1 MKKYFVTGLVIL
13 LPLAI
18 TIAVVVFLVNFFTKP
33 FIGIVSKFLDQL
45 PGIDN
50 GLFFFTHDQIVNY
63 SSRLL
68 ILVLLF
74 ITTVGLGYLT
84 RWFLLHTL
92 IRITD
97 TILTKIPVVSS
108 VYKTSQ
114 DLIKTLFVSNKKSF
128 QQVVMA
134 PFPRPGVYVMGLIA
148 RESPKICRA
157 SAEKDLVSVLV
168 PTTPNPTTGFLLM
181 FDKSELI
188 YIDMKPEDA
197 IKYIVS
203 CGVIIPNE
211 DNANAFPT
219 DLKNRS

>member
-1 MKKYFVTGLVIL
+1 MKKYFITGLVIL

-18 TIAVVVFLVNFFTKP
+18 TVAVIVFLVNFFTKP
-33 FIGIVSKFLDQL
+33 FIELVAKFIDKL
-45 PGIDN
+45 PGIEN
-50 GLFFFTHDQIVNY
+50 GFFFFNHDQIVSY
-63 SSRLL
+63 SSKVL

-74 ITTVGLGYLT
+74 IITVGLGYLT
-84 RWFLLHTL
+84 RWFLLHSL
-92 IRITD
+92 IRLTD

-128 QQVVMA
+128 QQVVMV

-148 RESPKICRA
+148 RESPKVCITA
-157 SAEKDLVSVLV
+157 AQKDLVSVLV
-168 PTTPNPTTGFLLM
+168 PTTPNPTTGFLMM

-188 YIDMKPEDA
+188 FVDIKPEDA

-211 DNANAFPT
+211 
-219 DLKNRS
+219 KNISSPDEKTGKM